1 MKGYVWKEGTPAEV
15 EADGAYWERNMMA
28 LQYAARV
35 NALDHFFKVNVLE
48 HDKTEYVY
56 PCGWYFDTDNN
67 WEGWK
72 RVITLDCGSIA
83 FHIPDDFEVGNLP
96 QVKAN
101 WNGHTTQEK
110 WNQIA
115 KTAGIKLQWG
125 DNA

>member
-1 MKGYVWKEGTPAEV
+1 ML
-15 EADGAYWERNMMA
+15 A
-28 LQYAARV
+28 LQYASRV
-35 NALDHFFKVNVLE
+35 NAIDHFFKVNVLE
-48 HDKTEYVY
+48 HDEAEYVY

-67 WEGWK
+67 WDGWK
-72 RVITLDCGSIA
+72 RVITLDCGSIT

-115 KTAGIKLQWG
+115 KTAGVEIAWQFT
-125 DNA
+125 